1 MSCRL
6 RPSGGETPI
15 TWRVAES
22 APASVLAR
30 SLPAEPLI
38 VSTSNEEQQRLEE
51 RLQQAYA
58 QGRAAGQQEGAAEAS
73 RRLDPAIQ
81 SFQAAV
87 EQLAQMRARLRRES
101 ERDLIQLALAI
112 ARRILHRE
120 LSLDPAALEGIAS
133 AALARLE
140 ARELHR
146 IRVAPQSARVLQQFR
161 ERLRLPARVEI
172 VEDSGLPPGSILF
185 ETTRGELDA
194 SVDTQ
199 LAEIERGLTDLVERA

>member
-1 MSCRL
+1 
-6 RPSGGETPI
+6 
-15 TWRVAES
+15 
-22 APASVLAR
+22 LAR